1 VESAYGDELELFRQT
16 ARGFLQREVEP
27 RLRELAGGTDEAFW
41 RGAGRAGL
49 LGVAVPEEYGGPGAD
64 PLAIVVVS
72 EELGRSPAGAT
83 LGSCLNAD
91 MCTMFLLRYG
101 EEEQKR
107 TWLPR
112 IVTGEVIQCMALT
125 EAGSGSDAASIRT
138 TATRDGDE
146 FVINGSK
153 TYISNGYKAHLM
165 YVLAKTN
172 PAERGRGISVILVPG
187 DAPGVTRRLLP
198 TIGFPGGDTSEIFF
212 SDVRV
217 PARNLL
223 GTEGQG
229 LKMFQPIISL
239 DRLQICAR
247 SQGAAEA
254 AFALTLDYVR
264 QRRIFGQR
272 LVDFQNT
279 QFKLA
284 DVETDVALG
293 RALLDDAVRRYRA
306 GQLTD
311 RATSILKIFLP
322 EMEFRVLDTCLQF
335 WGGAGF
341 MQESTIARMFA
352 AARVQRIYAG
362 ATELQ
367 KAMLARQYLAD

>member
-1 VESAYGDELELFRQT
+1 VESVYGDELELFRQT
-16 ARGFLQREVEP
+16 ARSFLQREVEP
-27 RLRELAGGTDEAFW
+27 RLRELEGGTDEAFW

-101 EEEQKR
+101 DEAQKR

-112 IVTGEVIQCMALT
+112 IVTGEVIQCMALS

-138 TATRDGDE
+138 TATRDGDD

-172 PAERGRGISVILVPG
+172 PAERGRGISVMLVPG

-198 TIGFPGGDTSEIFF
+198 TMGFPGGDTSEIFF

-306 GQLTD
+306 GELTD

-367 KAMLARQYLAD
+367 KAMLARQYLE

>member
-1 VESAYGDELELFRQT
+1 MESVYGDELEMFRLT
-16 ARGFLQREVEP
+16 ARSFLQREVEP
-27 RLRELAGGTDEAFW
+27 RLKELQAGTDATFW
-41 RGAGRAGL
+41 RGAGQAGL

-91 MCTMFLLRYG
+91 MCTMFMLRYG
-101 EEEQKR
+101 SEQQKR
-107 TWLPR
+107 AWLPR
-112 IVTGEVIQCMALT
+112 IVSGEVIQCMALT

-138 TATRDGDE
+138 TAQRDGDE
-146 FVINGSK
+146 YVINGSK
-153 TYISNGYKAHLM
+153 TYISNGYKSHLM
-165 YVLAKTN
+165 YVLAKTQ
-172 PAERGRGISVILVPG
+172 PAEGGRGISIILVP
-187 DAPGVTRRLLP
+187 AHTPGVTRRLLP
-198 TIGFPGGDTSEIFF
+198 TMGFPGGDTSEIFF
-212 SDVRV
+212 SDLRV
-217 PARNLL
+217 PAANLL
-223 GTEGQG
+223 GVEGAG
-229 LKMFQPIISL
+229 LRMFQPIISL

-279 QFKLA
+279 QFRLA
-284 DVETDVALG
+284 EVETDIALG
-293 RALLDDAVRRYRA
+293 RALLNDAVRRYRA
-306 GQLTD
+306 GELTD
-311 RATSILKIFLP
+311 RETAILKIFLP

-341 MQESTIARMFA
+341 MEESTIARMFT

-367 KAMLARQYLAD
+367 KALLARQYVQD

>member
-1 VESAYGDELELFRQT
+1 VESVYGDELELFRQT
-16 ARGFLQREVEP
+16 ARSFLQREVEP
-27 RLRELAGGTDEAFW
+27 RLRELEGGTDEAFW

-101 EEEQKR
+101 DEEQKR

-112 IVTGEVIQCMALT
+112 IVTGEVIQCMALS

-138 TATRDGDE
+138 AAARDGGDY
-146 FVINGSK
+146 VINGSK

-172 PAERGRGISVILVPG
+172 PEERGRGISVILVPG

-198 TIGFPGGDTSEIFF
+198 TLGFPGGDTSEIFF

-306 GQLTD
+306 GELTD

-367 KAMLARQYLAD
+367 KALLGRQYLAD